1 MSGLQAHSTGGGGG
15 DLRLMG
21 CLYSGHGAGYLQA
34 SLHWVFTARAVLSVL
49 TPPALLELSLVGSR
63 LQVNPITLSY
73 PFPFVLPQALVPPN
87 RVVSARGENTPL

>member
-1 MSGLQAHSTGGGGG
+1 MSPGLGYKRTLRGGGGG
-15 DLRLMG
+15 SQPRGL
-21 CLYSGHGAGYLQA
+21 SIQA